1 MLGAVLTDVLIR
13 PERPED
19 IQAIHDV
26 TKRAFATM
34 SYAGG
39 DEQLLPA
46 RFRKAGALALS
57 LVAELDGKI
66 VGQLTLTP
74 AFAADESPGWF
85 ALGPISVAPET
96 QKQGIGTK
104 MIEAAKAWMREKSA
118 AGCVLIGNPTYYSRF
133 GWLGFP
139 DIAPE
144 GEPPEFYQILP
155 LGVAEPATIVS
166 FHPLFYGEA

>member
-1 MLGAVLTDVLIR
+1 MTDVLIR

-26 TKRAFATM
+26 TKSAFATM

-74 AFAADESPGWF
+74 AFAADES
-85 ALGPISVAPET
+85 LG
-96 QKQGIGTK
+96 
-104 MIEAAKAWMREKSA
+104 
-118 AGCVLIGNPTYYSRF
+118 RF
-133 GWLGFP
+133 LFG
-139 DIAPE
+139 
-144 GEPPEFYQILP
+144 
-155 LGVAEPATIVS
+155 
-166 FHPLFYGEA
+166 PLFVTS